1 MFFEVFLSLCKTRG
15 ISPTHA
21 AEQIGISRGT
31 VSNWRA
37 NYKAGYNVEPTTQ
50 VLQKIAKYF
59 SVTVDYLIGNPLM
72 SENYKSG
79 NTLSFHDNT
88 TGSLA
93 EDQVLTD
100 HELLLIEAYRRLP
113 EVQQTVD
120 EILHIAELKDSL
132 GL

>member
-1 MFFEVFLSLCKTRG
+1 MFFEIFLSLCKTRG
-15 ISPTHA
+15 ISPTYA

-37 NYKAGYNVEPTTQ
+37 NYKAGCNVEPTTQ

-59 SVTVDYLIGNPLM
+59 GVTVDYLIGNPLM
-72 SENYKSG
+72 SKNHTSN
-79 NTLSFHDNT
+79 NTLSFHDST
-88 TGSLA
+88 PSSLTA
-93 EDQVLTD
+93 DAVLTD

-113 EVQQTVD
+113 EVQKSVD
-120 EILHIAELKDSL
+120 EMLHLQELKDSL